1 VAFTS
6 GLIQNLDKKEIEA
19 VAGHELTHLINK
31 DSLLMYVAYVFV
43 GVVSLVGQYILRIG
57 YSGSSSKKTS

>member
-1 VAFTS
+1 
-6 GLIQNLDKKEIEA
+6 LQNLDKKEIEA

-43 GVVSLVGQYILRIG
+43 GVVTLVGQYLV
-57 YSGSSSKKTS
+57 SSSYS

>member
-1 VAFTS
+1 MAFTS
-6 GLIQNLDKKEIEA
+6 GLLQNLDRREIEA

-43 GVVSLVGQYILRIG
+43 GVVSVV
-57 YSGSSSKKTS
+57 

>member
-1 VAFTS
+1 
-6 GLIQNLDKKEIEA
+6 LLQNLDKKEIEA

-43 GVVSLVGQYILRIG
+43 GVISLAGQLLWRF
-57 YSGSSSKKTS
+57 